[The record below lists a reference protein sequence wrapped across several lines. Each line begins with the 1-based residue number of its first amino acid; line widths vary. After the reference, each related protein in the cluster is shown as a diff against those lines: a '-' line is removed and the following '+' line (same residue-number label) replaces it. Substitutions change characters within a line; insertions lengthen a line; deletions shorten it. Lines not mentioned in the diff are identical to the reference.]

1 MVKKCRII
9 AQWHLIVFLVCTTG
23 VSFKAGKFN
32 VTTTLS
38 LLTCKNVSFEE
49 PFIGGQEIKIFIS
62 KSHATKSST
71 RGNGAAIWV
80 ESVNNKAFTVCVL
93 EYGDGSSGTSQVN
106 WMALQSVPTGGQLG
120 TASLNAWT
128 TGTKCKRIAFEKV
141 RFVQFIVLLISFRL
155 PPMEKISL
163 FCFNLHTYYFICLLI
178 KSARVTSFT
187 IFDNV
192 VVVAIAARKVLHV
205 FLVLPCYVILH
216 FSVFVIFFLRDEK
229 FD

>member
-1 MVKKCRII
+1 MGKKCRIV
-9 AQWHLIVFLVCTTG
+9 AQWYLIVFLVRTTG

-38 LLTCKNVSFEE
+38 LFTCKNVSFEE

-80 ESVNNKAFTVCVL
+80 ESVDNKAFTVCVL

-106 WMALQSVPTGGQLG
+106 WMALQSVPTGAQLG

-155 PPMEKISL
+155 PPMEKKLAFFALIYTLIIS
-163 FCFNLHTYYFICLLI
+163 
-178 KSARVTSFT
+178 
-187 IFDNV
+187 
-192 VVVAIAARKVLHV
+192 
-205 FLVLPCYVILH
+205 YVC
-216 FSVFVIFFLRDEK
+216 S
-229 FD
+229 

>member
-1 MVKKCRII
+1 M
-9 AQWHLIVFLVCTTG
+9 
-23 VSFKAGKFN
+23 
-32 VTTTLS
+32 TTTLS
-38 LLTCKNVSFEE
+38 LFTCKNVSFEE

-62 KSHATKSST
+62 KSHATRSST

-80 ESVNNKAFTVCVL
+80 ESVDNKAFTVCVL

-106 WMALQSVPTGGQLG
+106 WMALQSVPTGAQLG

-155 PPMEKISL
+155 PLMEKKISL
-163 FCFNLHTYYFICLLI
+163 FCFNLHTHYFICLLI
-178 KSARVTSFT
+178 KSARVMSFT

-205 FLVLPCYVILH
+205 FLVLPCYQ
-216 FSVFVIFFLRDEK
+216 SSYIFLCLSYFLKR
-229 FD
+229 